1 MFADLYRRRELVWI
15 LVQRNLKIRYK
26 HSALGFL
33 WSLLTPLLMIL
44 MYAVFA
50 SILKF
55 NTGSPNYLPFLVV
68 GIVVWQFS
76 AGCLN
81 DSLASIAGSA
91 NLVKKVAFPRVI
103 LPISTVLANAV
114 NFLLTFVVL
123 VAYLLVTGVADFG
136 AAQWLFAGFAMQLA
150 LGTGIACL
158 CSTSNV
164 FFRDTQH
171 IVGIGSLA
179 WFFLS
184 PVFYGLDLQ
193 LGALKFAQPWL
204 GGIVYLNPMSGIL
217 GAYRAGLMGLPPTV
231 EVAPGVPSSTAWL
244 LLSAAV
250 CLIVLVAGAA
260 AVRVGE
266 RHFGDVL

>member
-1 MFADLYRRRELVWI
+1 VFADLYRRRELVWI

-55 NTGSPNYLPFLVV
+55 NTGSPDYLPFLVV
-68 GIVVWQFS
+68 GIVVWQFT

-81 DSLASIAGSA
+81 DSLSSIAGSA

-103 LPISTVLANAV
+103 LPVSTVLANAV
-114 NFLLTFVVL
+114 NFVLTFVVL
-123 VAYLLVTGVADFG
+123 LAYLLATGVADFG
-136 AAQWLFAGFAMQLA
+136 AAQWLLAGFAMQLA
-150 LGTGIACL
+150 LGTGVACL
-158 CSTSNV
+158 CATSNV

-184 PVFYGLDLQ
+184 PVFYGIDLQ
-193 LGALKFAQPWL
+193 LGALKFAQPQL
-204 GGIVYLNPMSGIL
+204 GGVAFLNPMSGIL
-217 GAYRAGLMGLPPTV
+217 AAYRAGLMGLPLTPGTASG
-231 EVAPGVPSSTAWL
+231 APLNPAWL

-250 CLIVLVAGAA
+250 CLAVLAAGAA
-260 AVRVGE
+260 AVRTGE

>member
-1 MFADLYRRRELVWI
+1 VFAALYHRRELVWI

-26 HSALGFL
+26 HSALGFF

-55 NTGSPNYLPFLVV
+55 NTGSPRYLPFLVT
-68 GIVVWQFS
+68 GIVVWQFT

-81 DSLASIAGSA
+81 DSLASIAGSS
-91 NLVKKVAFPRVI
+91 NLVKKVYFPRVI
-103 LPISTVLANAV
+103 LPVSTVLANAI
-114 NFLLTFVVL
+114 NFLLTFAVL
-123 VAYLLVTGVADFG
+123 LVYLLATGVANFS
-136 AAQWLFAGFAMQLA
+136 AAYWLLAGFAMQLA
-150 LGTGIACL
+150 LGTGVACL
-158 CSTSNV
+158 CATSNV

-184 PVFYGLDLQ
+184 PVFYNLELQ
-193 LGALKFAQPWL
+193 LGALAFLPPKFA
-204 GGIVYLNPMSGIL
+204 GIVYLNPMSGIL
-217 GAYRAGLMGLPPTV
+217 AAYRAGLMGLPPTA
-231 EVAPGVPSSTAWL
+231 EIAPGEPLSAAWI

-250 CLIVLVAGAA
+250 CLVVFAIGAA
-260 AVRVGE
+260 AVRAGE

>member
-55 NTGSPNYLPFLVV
+55 NTGSPDYLPFLVV
-68 GIVVWQFS
+68 GIVVWQFT

-81 DSLASIAGSA
+81 DSLSSIAGSA

-103 LPISTVLANAV
+103 LPVSTVLANAV
-114 NFLLTFVVL
+114 NFVLTFVVL
-123 VAYLLVTGVADFG
+123 LAYLLATGVADFG
-136 AAQWLFAGFAMQLA
+136 AAQWLLAGFAMQLA
-150 LGTGIACL
+150 LGTGVACL
-158 CSTSNV
+158 CATSNV

-171 IVGIGSLA
+171 IVGIGALA
-179 WFFLS
+179 GFFLS
-184 PVFYGLDLQ
+184 PVFYGIDLQ
-193 LGALKFAQPWL
+193 LRGAEIRAAPARGVAF
-204 GGIVYLNPMSGIL
+204 LNPMSGIL
-217 GAYRAGLMGLPPTV
+217 AAYRAGLVGLPLT
-231 EVAPGVPSSTAWL
+231 PGTASARPEPAWL

-250 CLIVLVAGAA
+250 CLAVLAAGAA
-260 AVRVGE
+260 AVRAGE